1 MTSTTTDRRIG
12 LSGSDAIKTPC
23 SAATTSAI
31 TLSGEQ
37 TVDGVS
43 CVTGDRVLVKNQA
56 SSVDNGIYV
65 CDTGTWTR
73 DLDFDGPL
81 DVTTGTLVSV
91 QSGSANATTYWRL
104 TTTGDI
110 TFGSSAITFASALA
124 SDSSFLSFLQAGT
137 GAVARTAQAKLREL
151 SLSLMDFTG
160 ADNTGTTDNTA
171 ALILCMN
178 KAFASTTLTTNLVID
193 LPDGEYLF
201 TQTNP
206 FGQYVAGVNARQ
218 HVTFRG
224 NGRYSTR
231 IRFKPGGSTDA
242 YLYDGST
249 GSGTVAQNNQLLF
262 AMFKDL
268 GFIMDETGMSG
279 GTLNVARQFPKSGA
293 PNQNFQFR
301 DCYFLGPS
309 TVARAG
315 TILVNRGTTN
325 ASENSMLNC
334 RGSQMKT
341 VIDSANGQSVNHYVF
356 GCDWESMVGDIY
368 LFNDG
373 GGQLTHVG
381 GSIIYGATL
390 ATDSYVLNLQ
400 ATAGLGTVFN
410 MIGVKTELNDV
421 NACLVNMSGT
431 NNGAIVKWSG
441 CDLTTTGGT
450 GSRTV
455 VSVQPNA
462 PCRLTFE
469 DCNLTPTTGP
479 FLYAFKAGTSNYWLG
494 VQYNGSIELKNCRLP
509 LDIHDRISWGAN
521 ANGLFRIRS
530 GRASSA
536 WTPDTDP
543 NIAWDCD
550 LLNGTPAHSPSS
562 PGPEPKSVWGLIY
575 TWPDSGANTT
585 GARSRI
591 KLPVNSIVKGIKLHR
606 IAFGGTGT
614 AWSLAITNDDG
625 TYTYGVIP
633 AGAQNVVM
641 DFADP
646 AVWRLAASGVDQY
659 IRVVAVKTLAYNTQ
673 TANFTVGATLTD
685 GTTATTAKILKDVD
699 AGATG
704 TLTLG
709 FITGGTGAFGVGNII
724 TDGSGG
730 SATGGATTDLTGSN
744 LQRLM
749 ASGDIYLVEYY

>member
-137 GAVARTAQAKLREL
+137 GVVARTAQAKLREL

-160 ADNTGTTDNTA
+160 ADNTGTNDNTA

-206 FGQYVAGVNARQ
+206 FGQYVAGANARQ

-249 GSGTVAQNNQLLF
+249 GSGTVAANDQLLF
-262 AMFKDL
+262 AMFHDI

-279 GTLNVARQFPKSGA
+279 GTLNIVRQFPKSGA

-301 DCYFLGPS
+301 DCYALGPS

-315 TILVNRGTTN
+315 AWLVNRGTIN
-325 ASENSMLNC
+325 ASENSFYNC
-334 RGSQMKT
+334 RASQMKT
-341 VIDSANGQSVNHYVF
+341 IIDSANGQSVNHYIF

-373 GGQLTHVG
+373 GGMLTHEG
-381 GSIIYGATL
+381 GSIIYGSTL
-390 ATDSYVLNLQ
+390 VTDSYVFNLQ
-400 ATAGLGTVFN
+400 ASSGMGTVFN
-410 MIGVKTELNDV
+410 MIGVKTELNDTNALLLNVSGV
-421 NACLVNMSGT
+421 NNAATVNW
-431 NNGAIVKWSG
+431 VG
-441 CDLTTTGGT
+441 CDLSATGGT
-450 GSRTV
+450 GSRIA
-455 VSVQPNA
+455 VSVESRSPAQVFFD
-462 PCRLTFE
+462 R
-469 DCNLTPTTGP
+469 CNLNPSTGP
-479 FLYAFKAGTSNYWLG
+479 FLYEFKVGAAFYYLANQFNGT
-494 VQYNGSIELKNCRLP
+494 VTFKDCQLP
-509 LDIHDRISWGAN
+509 LDIHSRFSWGAN
-521 ANGLFRIRS
+521 SNGLFRIRGGFS
-530 GRASSA
+530 AST
-536 WTPDTDP
+536 WNTTDP
-543 NIAWDCD
+543 SIAWDCD
-550 LLNGTPAHSPSS
+550 LLPVGWVTAPSS
-562 PGPEPKSVWGLIY
+562 PSTTLKSAGGLVY
-575 TWPDSGANTT
+575 YWPDVSADTNGGSNRLKLPLNAM
-585 GARSRI
+585 I
-591 KLPVNSIVKGIKLHR
+591 KLVKVRKAAH
-606 IAFGGTGT
+606 GGSS
-614 AWSLAITNDDG
+614 ASYRLAVTNDDG
-625 TYTYGVIP
+625 TFTYGISTAANQSVQHDIESTT
-633 AGAQNVVM
+633 
-641 DFADP
+641 
-646 AVWRLAASGVDQY
+646 WRQATSGVNQ
-659 IRVVAVKTLAYNTQ
+659 IVRVVTVKELAYNTQ

-685 GTTATTAKILKDVD
+685 GTTATTAKILFDTD

-704 TLTLG
+704 TLVLG
-709 FITGGTGAFGVGNII
+709 FITGGTGLFGVGSII

-730 SATGGATTDLTGSN
+730 SATAGATTSRQGGGEFRT
-744 LQRLM
+744 M
-749 ASGDIYLVEYY
+749 AFGDVYAVEYY